1 MLLLDTDIASAFAKA
16 GHFDAL
22 INLFRSVGIT
32 TAVHEELLTPLE
44 YGYEYP
50 KEIFAMAELITVSEE
65 EQREYLKIKEKHAK
79 IGKGELESIV
89 VCLNRGYLFSSFD
102 KKAMVVAKASG
113 VEIIV
118 AGVIF
123 RGLVVKGVATKKE
136 VLKIIRDI
144 EISDNRVVDRGVC

>member
-16 GHFDAL
+16 GHFNAL

-32 TAVHEELLTPLE
+32 TAVYEELLTPLE
-44 YGYEYP
+44 YGYEDP
-50 KEIFAMAELITVSEE
+50 REIFAMAELITVSEE
-65 EQREYLKIKEKHAK
+65 EQREYLEIKEKHAK

-89 VCLNRGYLFSSFD
+89 VCLERGYLFSSFD
-102 KKAMVVAKASG
+102 KKALMVAKASG
-113 VEIIV
+113 VEIIT

>member
-16 GHFDAL
+16 GHFNAL

-32 TAVHEELLTPLE
+32 TAVYEELLTPLE
-44 YGYEYP
+44 YGYDYP
-50 KEIFAMAELITVSEE
+50 REIFAMAELITVSEE
-65 EQREYLKIKEKHAK
+65 EQIEYLKIKEKHAK

-89 VCLNRGYLFSSFD
+89 VCLKRGYLFSSFD
-102 KKAMVVAKASG
+102 KKALVVAKASG
-113 VEIIV
+113 VVIIT

-123 RGLVVKGVATKKE
+123 KGLVVKGVATKRE

>member
-16 GHFDAL
+16 GHFNAL

-32 TAVHEELLTPLE
+32 TEVHEELLTLLE

-50 KEIFAMAELITVSEE
+50 REIFAMAELITVSEE

-89 VCLNRGYLFSSFD
+89 VCLKRGYLF
-102 KKAMVVAKASG
+102 
-113 VEIIV
+113 
-118 AGVIF
+118 
-123 RGLVVKGVATKKE
+123 
-136 VLKIIRDI
+136 
-144 EISDNRVVDRGVC
+144 

>member
-16 GHFDAL
+16 GHFNAL
-22 INLFRSVGIT
+22 IHLFRSVGIT

-102 KKAMVVAKASG
+102 KKALIVAKVSG
-113 VEIIV
+113 VEIIT

-123 RGLVVKGVATKKE
+123 KGLVVKGVATKRE
-136 VLKIIRDI
+136 VLKMIRDI

>member
-16 GHFDAL
+16 GHFNAL

-32 TAVHEELLTPLE
+32 TAVYEELLTPLE
-44 YGYEYP
+44 YGYDYP
-50 KEIFAMAELITVSEE
+50 REIFAMAELITVSEE
-65 EQREYLKIKEKHAK
+65 EQIEYLKIKEKHAK

-89 VCLNRGYLFSSFD
+89 VCLKRGYLFSSFD
-102 KKAMVVAKASG
+102 KKALVVAKASG
-113 VEIIV
+113 VEIIT

-123 RGLVVKGVATKKE
+123 KGLVVKGVATKRE

>member
-1 MLLLDTDIASAFAKA
+1 MK
-16 GHFDAL
+16 
-22 INLFRSVGIT
+22 
-32 TAVHEELLTPLE
+32 LLTPLE

-50 KEIFAMAELITVSEE
+50 EEIFAMAELITVSEE

-102 KKAMVVAKASG
+102 KKALMVAKVSG
-113 VEIIV
+113 VEIIT

-123 RGLVVKGVATKKE
+123 KGLVVKGVATKRE
-136 VLKIIRDI
+136 VLKMIRDI

>member
-32 TAVHEELLTPLE
+32 TSVYEELLTPLD
-44 YGYEYP
+44 YGYGYP
-50 KEIFAMAELITVSEE
+50 REIFDMAELITVSEE

-89 VCLNRGYLFSSFD
+89 ICLKRGYLFSSFD
-102 KKAMVVAKASG
+102 KKAMMVAKKRG
-113 VEIIV
+113 VAIIT

-123 RGLVVKGVATKKE
+123 KGLVVKRIATKE
-136 VLKIIRDI
+136 AVLKMIRDI
-144 EISDNRVVDRGVC
+144 EISDNRVLGVEL

>member
-16 GHFDAL
+16 GHFNAL

-32 TAVHEELLTPLE
+32 TAVYEELLTPLE
-44 YGYEYP
+44 YGYDYP
-50 KEIFAMAELITVSEE
+50 REIFAMAELITVSEE

-89 VCLNRGYLFSSFD
+89 VCLKRGYLFSSFD
-102 KKAMVVAKASG
+102 KKAMMVAKASG
-113 VEIIV
+113 VEIIT

-123 RGLVVKGVATKKE
+123 KGLVVKGVATKKE

>member
-16 GHFDAL
+16 GHFNAL
-22 INLFRSVGIT
+22 VNLFGSVGIT

-44 YGYEYP
+44 YGYDYP
-50 KEIFAMAELITVSEE
+50 GEIFAMAELITVSEE
-65 EQREYLKIKEKHAK
+65 EQIEYLKIKEKHAK

-89 VCLNRGYLFSSFD
+89 VCLKRGYLFSSFD
-102 KKAMVVAKASG
+102 KKALMVAKASG
-113 VEIIV
+113 VEIIT

-123 RGLVVKGVATKKE
+123 KGLVVKGVATKKE

-144 EISDNRVVDRGVC
+144 EISDNRVVNCGVC